1 MLDCALGSIVSSSKE
16 SQLKSR
22 EPWLP
27 KKKTGNDRGGGAV
40 VGVLHDAELKGTNKE
55 NNLGEARS
63 GDGIGA
69 VDCSPAIG
77 GRIRRSVPSIR

>member
-1 MLDCALGSIVSSSKE
+1 MC
-16 SQLKSR
+16 R
-22 EPWLP
+22 WEPWLP
-27 KKKTGNDRGGGAV
+27 KKKREIFGGGGAV

-69 VDCSPAIG
+69 IDCGPAIG
-77 GRIRRSVPSIR
+77 GRIRRSVPSIQ

>member
-1 MLDCALGSIVSSSKE
+1 VVAEKN
-16 SQLKSR
+16 
-22 EPWLP
+22 P
-27 KKKTGNDRGGGAV
+27 GNHRGGGAV

-63 GDGIGA
+63 RDGIGA
-69 VDCSPAIG
+69 VDCGPAIG